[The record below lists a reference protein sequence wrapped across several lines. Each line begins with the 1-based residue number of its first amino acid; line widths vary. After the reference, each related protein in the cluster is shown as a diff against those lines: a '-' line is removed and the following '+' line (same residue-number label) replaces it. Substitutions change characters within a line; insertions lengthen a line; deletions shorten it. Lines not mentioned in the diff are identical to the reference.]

1 MRQKLFILWLML
13 LAGASGLRAAEAYT
27 YFDPSDGSLNFCY
40 DNYKSNRGNQGF
52 TTYDLNTGN
61 NTPAWSGIASQ
72 VKELYFFNSFANYRP
87 TSCYKWAYMMVNLLK
102 ITNIYNLVT
111 TNVTNMSYM
120 FTRCDNLNSGLDVS
134 GFNTSN
140 VTDMSWMFSS
150 CHKIT
155 SLNVSKFSTAKVT
168 RMDHMFYNCDGLT
181 QLNLSNF
188 NTSNVTTMSEMFAG
202 CSNLTSLNVSSF
214 NTSKVTTMSY
224 MFSYCS
230 KLTTLNVSN
239 FTTSSITTSLEGMFK
254 GCSKVTSLTLNFWIS
269 SSTAQKSNQMLYGCS
284 ALKSLTLKDTGYAS
298 DAFYGVGTASS
309 PCTLSYSTTS
319 HPTFSTITPNYVVLN
334 QGYFKNQN
342 MRAFVTLNSSG
353 ELQFRYS
360 DWYWSYNNDSNYKTY
375 VLNTGSNNPGWYGDR
390 TSVKNVVFDPSF
402 ANARPTSC
410 RNWFAEMENLE
421 SITGMENLKTNEVT
435 TMEGMFKNCSKLTN
449 LYAGNFNTANVTDM
463 TSMFYGCN
471 SLVNLN
477 VGGFQTNKLKY
488 AEAMFYG
495 CKKLTALNVSGFNID
510 NLSDASYMFYGCE
523 SLTALDV
530 SRWNLTDKDY
540 IVFMFGGCKKL
551 ESLDLSSC
559 NFALVSDYNTGILL
573 NCTGL
578 KTLKVSASANNL
590 YGNACNGVGTQSA
603 PCTLIYPDG
612 FTPEKTAEGNGWY
625 QWKNG
630 FFKDDAPEPYAL
642 LSTDKKTLTFYYDK
656 KRDTRTETTFDLNEG
671 DEEPGWRNNVSS
683 IESVVF
689 DSSFANARPTSCYMW
704 FKGMTNLTSIMGI
717 SNLKTE
723 EVTNMR
729 YMFLDCHE
737 LKNVDVSGF
746 NTSKV
751 TDMGG
756 MFYYCRSLESIDVSG
771 FDTGNVTNMGCMFIN
786 CYYLES
792 IDLSGFNTEK
802 VTNMG
807 GMFSSCIRLKNL
819 DVSGFNTSNV
829 TSMATMFTN
838 CPVLESLDVSGF
850 NTENVTDMTSM
861 FAYCR
866 SLQSLDVSGF
876 DTEKVEEME
885 SMFAGCT
892 GLTSLDVSN
901 FTFKSNT
908 NTYSFLYGCS
918 NLQKLVIPATASYW
932 NNRSSYYEG
941 ACKGVG
947 TQSAPCTLIY
957 PSGFTP
963 EKTSEGD
970 GWYMWKDGYFKDAEP
985 EPYAVLS
992 TDKKTLTFYYDNHK
1006 GLLTGT
1012 TYDLNTGSE
1021 RPGWF
1026 DYNSPVTNVVFD
1038 SSFADA
1044 RPTSCKSWFYQ
1055 MTNLTSI
1062 TGIEYL
1068 NTSNVTN
1075 MASMFAVCK
1084 RLSNIDVSHF
1094 NTAQVKDMSA
1104 MFEQCSFTSID
1115 VSNFDTSNVTNMVGM
1130 FYNNKSLETLDISNF
1145 VIPDSTNF
1153 YGNGTQLV
1161 FVDCQNLKTLILPST
1176 AYNFKYGT
1184 CTRVGTQSAPCT
1196 LIYPADFTPEKTS
1209 EGDGWYMWKGGYFKD
1224 KVQFP
1229 LGDVNHDG
1237 YITVVD
1243 ASLTVDYVMGNN
1255 PPVFFIENADMNSD
1269 GSVSITDVSK
1279 IVDIVL
1285 NGSASHAPA
1294 TAREATMDRLWLT
1307 ANGGHCLLHL
1317 DTPERYTAMHITLR
1331 LPDGASMGN
1340 IRLSSSRSA
1349 SHSIGSRAIG
1359 DGLYNIVL
1367 YANNNSEL
1375 RSDDTALLHFDIAGC
1390 QPRDVEVVVVQS
1402 TNRLFETI
1410 MSSGITTGIDIV
1422 ETDDATDGDS
1432 YNTVGVRVGKNARGV
1447 VIKNGSKKIE
1457 N

>member
-1 MRQKLFILWLML
+1 MRQKLFIIWLML

-40 DNYKSNRGNQGF
+40 DNYKSNRGSQGF
-52 TTYDLNTGN
+52 TTYDLNTG
-61 NTPAWSGIASQ
+61 
-72 VKELYFFNSFANYRP
+72 
-87 TSCYKWAYMMVNLLK
+87 
-102 ITNIYNLVT
+102 
-111 TNVTNMSYM
+111 
-120 FTRCDNLNSGLDVS
+120 
-134 GFNTSN
+134 
-140 VTDMSWMFSS
+140 
-150 CHKIT
+150 
-155 SLNVSKFSTAKVT
+155 
-168 RMDHMFYNCDGLT
+168 
-181 QLNLSNF
+181 
-188 NTSNVTTMSEMFAG
+188 
-202 CSNLTSLNVSSF
+202 
-214 NTSKVTTMSY
+214 
-224 MFSYCS
+224 
-230 KLTTLNVSN
+230 
-239 FTTSSITTSLEGMFK
+239 
-254 GCSKVTSLTLNFWIS
+254 
-269 SSTAQKSNQMLYGCS
+269 
-284 ALKSLTLKDTGYAS
+284 
-298 DAFYGVGTASS
+298 
-309 PCTLSYSTTS
+309 
-319 HPTFSTITPNYVVLN
+319 
-334 QGYFKNQN
+334 
-342 MRAFVTLNSSG
+342 
-353 ELQFRYS
+353 
-360 DWYWSYNNDSNYKTY
+360 
-375 VLNTGSNNPGWYGDR
+375 SNNPGWHNDR
-390 TSVKNVVFDPSF
+390 TSVKKVVISSSF

-410 RNWFAEMENLE
+410 RSWFSGMWNLTSITGLEYLNTSQVTDMVAMFLECPLE
-421 SITGMENLKTNEVT
+421 SIDVSHFDTSNVEAMGGMFEDCENLK
-435 TMEGMFKNCSKLTN
+435 SLD
-449 LYAGNFNTANVTDM
+449 LSSFNTSNVNDKLLGFI
-463 TSMFYGCN
+463 SMFYGC
-471 SLVNLN
+471 S
-477 VGGFQTNKLKY
+477 
-488 AEAMFYG
+488 
-495 CKKLTALNVSGFNID
+495 
-510 NLSDASYMFYGCE
+510 
-523 SLTALDV
+523 SLT
-530 SRWNLTDKDY
+530 
-540 IVFMFGGCKKL
+540 
-551 ESLDLSSC
+551 SLDLSTFTFSSSNPNSGRMFNDC
-559 NFALVSDYNTGILL
+559 SALKQLIVPATASRL
-573 NCTGL
+573 N
-578 KTLKVSASANNL
+578 S
-590 YGNACNGVGTQSA
+590 NACSGVGTQSA
-603 PCTLIYPDG
+603 PCALIYPVG
-612 FTPEKTAEGNGWY
+612 FNLQKTAEGDGWY
-625 QWKNG
+625 QWKSGYFSDAEAYAFLSSDKKTLTFYYDNYRSTRTGGTTYDMNTGSMRPRWCDNSSSITSVVFNSSFTGARPTSCCQWFYGMTKLESIEGIENLNTSEVRNTGAMFYQCQKLSNIDVSHFNTSKVENMSAMFVGCSFTTIDVSNFDTSNVSNMNSMFASCAKLESLDISNFVIPSFSSNNG
-630 FFKDDAPEPYAL
+630 EGTTNMFRYCNHLKTLVIPSTANNIKNGACEYVGSSSAPCILIYPEGFTPVKYYSCDAYYIWKSGYFKDAVLEPYAV

-671 DEEPGWRNNVSS
+671 DEEPEWRNNVSS

-704 FKGMTNLTSIMGI
+704 FKGMNNLTSIMGI

-729 YMFLDCHE
+729 YMFLDCYE

-751 TDMGG
+751 TDMGC
-756 MFYYCRSLESIDVSG
+756 MFYSCRSLESIDVSG
-771 FDTGNVTNMGCMFIN
+771 FDTGNVTNIGYMFIN

-932 NNRSSYYEG
+932 NNRFSYYEG

-1044 RPTSCKSWFYQ
+1044 RPTSCKYWFYQ

-1279 IVDIVL
+1279 IVDMVM

-1294 TAREATMDRLWLT
+1294 TSREATMDRLWLT
-1307 ANGGHCLLHL
+1307 VNGGHCLLHL

-1331 LPDGASMGN
+1331 LPEGASMGN
-1340 IRLSSSRSA
+1340 VSISSTRSA
-1349 SHSIGSRAIG
+1349 GHQVETRALA
-1359 DGLYNIVL
+1359 DGLYNVVL

-1390 QPRDVEVVVVQS
+1390 QPRDVEVVAIQS

-1410 MSSGITTGIDIV
+1410 MSSGTTTGIDIV

-1447 VIKNGSKKIE
+1447 VIKNGRKKIE